1 MFSYLS
7 QSKRGMTRKKTICF
21 GVRNKHLPRQA
32 ERKHILTASK
42 CLSLAPLQS
51 QKHREKN
58 DQLKKIGQGLDKTA
72 NNSFSHDLAFE
83 MNLNPRSKHTRN
95 LVSH

>member
-32 ERKHILTASK
+32 EGKHILTASK

-51 QKHREKN
+51 QKH
-58 DQLKKIGQGLDKTA
+58 QGKK
-72 NNSFSHDLAFE
+72 
-83 MNLNPRSKHTRN
+83 RSAKENQTRIRQE
-95 LVSH
+95 S